1 MKKFAPLVISIT
13 IAFSYLF
20 PRGITFLSEVLNI
33 KLPATPAILILFPF
47 MSFFPLFI
55 AFIGGKYIKNTRLV
69 FIACFA
75 GILGAWFIDRYLI
88 YLSAVLKGMSFKAS
102 LLFSLDKVI
111 KALVSAISIGI
122 LGAGSTYMEK
132 EGRYNKYGIAMM
144 FLGLIIW
151 FSVFI
156 EGVTRW
162 LSLFVQ

>member
-1 MKKFAPLVISIT
+1 MKKFAPLIISIS

-20 PRGITFLSEVLNI
+20 PRGITFLSEVLKI
-33 KLPATPAILILFPF
+33 KLPATPTILILFPF
-47 MSFFPLFI
+47 MSVFPLFI

-88 YLSAVLKGMSFKAS
+88 YLSAVLKGMPFKAS

-111 KALVSAISIGI
+111 KALVSAIGIGI
-122 LGAGSTYMEK
+122 LGAGSTYMGK
-132 EGRYNKYGIAMM
+132 ELYNKYGIAMM

-156 EGVTRW
+156 EGIIRW
-162 LSLFVQ
+162 LNLFAQ